1 MKSNQA
7 SFRLPQ
13 WIGIRILTTST
24 LHTYPTAP
32 SPSSRLC
39 PDSYSDFQSLGG
51 SSRNKLIVFSDGT
64 YIEVINWIAEPTEF
78 LDWKGKPA
86 GLIDFA
92 LTTPPPKSAQETIA
106 EVTERLQSKPSPTG
120 TSASHSNSSNTDS
133 GSGDGGLGISFK
145 QPIHG
150 GRKRKDGKKVEWYV
164 TKPSFDNSAP
174 SVPRPLDQYFPT
186 GRLDVPFFCH
196 DVTDRL
202 LRIPYK
208 DSQES
213 SSYSSLTTHPCG
225 ARGILSV
232 DVVVPEEQFE
242 NYVKLYTAV
251 SGALPQRIS
260 STSSS
265 GEDSSGVAQNRKRSA
280 VFFPLSAPDQN
291 AMKDVEG
298 KVGIE
303 LRTPRDEADDAWIQS
318 RGVGIRQVRLYAPSA
333 AATTTTTST
342 TTPHQPGRGKPLAS
356 QGIGESLLL
365 VQSV

>member
-1 MKSNQA
+1 MSA
-7 SFRLPQ
+7 EAETGAATGARS
-13 WIGIRILTTST
+13 ISDYSHDHVILLLDT
-24 LHTYPTAP
+24 
-32 SPSSRLC
+32 
-39 PDSYSDFQSLGG
+39 PDFENPPAWLSDNFQIIEGGVHAGG

-64 YIEVINWIAEPTEF
+64 YIELINWIAEPKEF
-78 LDWKGKPA
+78 FDWKGKPA

-106 EVTERLQSKPSPTG
+106 EVSKRLTSPG
-120 TSASHSNSSNTDS
+120 GDS
-133 GSGDGGLGISFK
+133 GLGISFK

-164 TKPSFDNSAP
+164 TKPSFDNSAKN
-174 SVPRPLDQYFPT
+174 VPRPLDQYFPT

-208 DSQES
+208 ELDSNNDTPDS
-213 SSYSSLTTHPCG
+213 SASSYSSLTNHPCG

-242 NYVKLYTAV
+242 NYVTLYTAV
-251 SGALPQRIS
+251 TGALPQHVS
-260 STSSS
+260 PSSSS
-265 GEDSSGVAQNRKRSA
+265 GDDSSGVSQNRKISA
-280 VFFPLSAPDQN
+280 IFFPLSAPDPN
-291 AMKDVEG
+291 AMKDVTG

-318 RGVGIRQVRLYAPSA
+318 RGVGIGQVRLYAPSA
-333 AATTTTTST
+333 AATATTTTT
-342 TTPHQPGRGKPLAS
+342 TTTTTTAHQPGRAKPLSS
-356 QGIGESLLL
+356 QAIGASLLL